1 MRQIEIPGSG
11 VLQLRYLLLD
21 FNGTIATDG
30 KLIEG
35 VAPRLEALARDLE
48 IHVLTADTF
57 GTARQATASLPVRL
71 TAVRGVGG
79 GEDKARV
86 VRDLGAAHVAVIG
99 NGFNDVAMLRE
110 AALGIVV
117 IGAEGASAA
126 ALAAARVVALRI
138 EDALDLLLHP
148 RRLVATLRT

>member
-1 MRQIEIPGSG
+1 MWRIEVPGNG
-11 VLQLRYLLLD
+11 VVELRYLLLD
-21 FNGTIATDG
+21 FNGTIAVDG

-35 VAPRLEALARDLE
+35 VGPRLAALARDLE
-48 IHVLTADTF
+48 VHLLTADTF
-57 GTARQATASLPVRL
+57 GTARQATAGLPVRL

-86 VRDLGAAHVAVIG
+86 VRELGAVHVAAVG

-110 AALGIVV
+110 AALGILV
-117 IGAEGASAA
+117 IGVEGASAA
-126 ALAAARVVALRI
+126 ALGAARVVTMRI

-148 RRLVATLRT
+148 QRLVATLRT